1 MQELKKHQEMKELF
15 AGMAQKLRDGLGKLK
30 TLSDN
35 AEKMEQALT
44 LVEEVAEELA
54 GQAEDVEIIEMPD
67 DMDKMEKKVDELA
80 GAFEGVCEACSAFQD
95 SLNNVSQVSFIANE
109 ARVGKVPEM
118 EQQPTLC
125 LENDELRDGLTS
137 SDHSWE
143 FVDQDVSD
151 LLSEAP
157 VQLVDH
163 PEQSCGL
170 QTGGLNSL

>member
-67 DMDKMEKKVDELA
+67 DMDKMEKKA
-80 GAFEGVCEACSAFQD
+80 GDFHV
-95 SLNNVSQVSFIANE
+95 IY
-109 ARVGKVPEM
+109 R
-118 EQQPTLC
+118 
-125 LENDELRDGLTS
+125 
-137 SDHSWE
+137 
-143 FVDQDVSD
+143 
-151 LLSEAP
+151 
-157 VQLVDH
+157 
-163 PEQSCGL
+163 
-170 QTGGLNSL
+170 